1 MNEAKR
7 FNATGSDR
15 RTRGYSLAE
24 LLIVLAII
32 GVTVAVAVPLVADNM
47 RSAKVRAAADQL
59 AMDMRAARMIA
70 VSKRATVPLTINA
83 DPTNTYAYTDARGVL
98 RLITMP
104 RGVRIT
110 SANPTSVSFLPNG
123 SLSSASTAVLE
134 VSLGSSAV
142 ERWTVTTNTLGVA
155 KLDWVRQ

>member
-1 MNEAKR
+1 MSRTKGIRTTRN
-7 FNATGSDR
+7 GR
-15 RTRGYSLAE
+15 RSRGYSLAE

-47 RSAKVRAAADQL
+47 RSAKVRGAADQL

-70 VSKRATVPLTINA
+70 VSKRTTVPLTINA
-83 DPTNTYAYTDARGVL
+83 DPTNTYSYTDAKGVV
-98 RLITMP
+98 RQITLP
-104 RGVRIT
+104 TGVRIA
-110 SANPTSVSFLPNG
+110 SASPSTVSFLRDG

-134 VSLGSSAV
+134 VSLGSSTV
-142 ERWTVTTNTLGVA
+142 ERWTVTTNTMGVA